1 LCSIL
6 FQEELETRISSSVKQ
21 LQFQDD
27 VKHVSFEQ
35 FKQLES
41 SVDGSE
47 LFISSLSFFYSFTFL
62 FFHFFFF
69 TDFNESQKKFQKV
82 HDDFTHSASEIL
94 LLTKDMMDFMNQL
107 TLHQKE
113 VTSVKENMEFIKSS
127 SLDAISMQEKLN
139 DMEAATHHH
148 LKQLEIALN
157 KQLDEKLVF
166 IKLQEEKA
174 EVNQVK
180 FMGDL
185 EEELKKLKDLLV
197 HQQQNNGDAA
207 EVQSTV
213 THISQGEEVFEHHLF
228 TTLKTNLQNEVYIL
242 QQQMEIK
249 GLELNQNTIDLMNEK
264 LAVLNNDL
272 NEFEVILQKKLQL
285 LIQK

>member
-1 LCSIL
+1 
-6 FQEELETRISSSVKQ
+6 
-21 LQFQDD
+21 
-27 VKHVSFEQ
+27 
-35 FKQLES
+35 
-41 SVDGSE
+41 
-47 LFISSLSFFYSFTFL
+47 
-62 FFHFFFF
+62 
-69 TDFNESQKKFQKV
+69 
-82 HDDFTHSASEIL
+82 
-94 LLTKDMMDFMNQL
+94 MMDFMNQL
-107 TLHQKE
+107 TLHQKD
-113 VTSVKENMEFIKSS
+113 VTSVKENMEYIKSS

-139 DMEAATHHH
+139 DLEASTHHH

-197 HQQQNNGDAA
+197 HQQQQQQNNGDAA
-207 EVQSTV
+207 ETQSTV
-213 THISQGEEVFEHHLF
+213 THTSQGEEIFEHHLF